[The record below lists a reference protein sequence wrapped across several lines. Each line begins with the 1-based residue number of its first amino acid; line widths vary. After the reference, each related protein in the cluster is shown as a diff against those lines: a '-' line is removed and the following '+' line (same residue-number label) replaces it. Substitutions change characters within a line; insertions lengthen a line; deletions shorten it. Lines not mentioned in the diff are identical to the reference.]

1 MDRMQPPAPKVPSCG
16 FYPANA
22 IGALVSHYK
31 APDTVAGSAGFMEAN
46 SLTNSQEL
54 AELEQGG
61 GSPPD
66 AKSVKP
72 AGGHAYHP
80 LLLM

>member
-1 MDRMQPPAPKVPSCG
+1 M
-16 FYPANA
+16 
-22 IGALVSHYK
+22 

-46 SLTNSQEL
+46 SLTTSQEL

-72 AGGHAYHP
+72 AGGHAYHHCRSCGAP
-80 LLLM
+80 HQALLLLCVMSWAGQAFIV